1 MAKPTL
7 LIGIGTS
14 GLRVLEE
21 TQKFYF
27 EHTGKNKPGN
37 VEYLYLETDES
48 SFPSTTVLKN
58 EIKRVYLD
66 LSDKET
72 KINNLKD
79 QLPESESHW
88 IPDPNYIK
96 DAGKGAGG
104 MPAFGR
110 VALWSYP
117 NFNTVKEAI
126 NSAFNKINN
135 HTQADSDNTR
145 PAVFITGS
153 LTGGTGSGIFIDI
166 AYMIK
171 KHIQGLED
179 VYGLFLTPGRDYMGK
194 DNILYCNTLS
204 SLCSLEKF
212 NQPEQEY
219 NMSWPDSTSTKINDL
234 PFEISHFISQDRNDG
249 IAQVKSL
256 SGLYKIAGLWM
267 FLNIFGLR
275 EKRDRRLVDSKGSA
289 FIDKYGSFGIAAVQY
304 PKRQLEELLGVDLS
318 INLLNRWIDP
328 VAYYNKSNKN
338 QIKAVRQRI
347 VSDTIT
353 HFERTLKNAFDTLD
367 ATIVDGENRVLS
379 DLKIK
384 AEQINRKE
392 YTEQSAYHFI
402 KRWFSSYGD
411 NNYYTAVKNN
421 LQLAEDELIQRIHE
435 LISTTIDRTENLQI
449 SKIQLTAISD
459 AINDNRDYWKTLGID
474 PKPEKWENLLEKQI
488 KWILKSRYK
497 IIGEQNAVVRD
508 RLKTTFDLMKI
519 HLMAE
524 RVWRLKKNI
533 TDTTDPLKTFDGNI
547 TLPKIPKIDQ
557 LIKNISHVIDSQE
570 RSNNSNKKNK
580 TLQSRYNDIESEL
593 KDTTIPI
600 LRVYKDGSSPEA
612 FQRTYNSAKTRYFT
626 QTGKNITSKKTIIEE
641 ASLWDYINTSVD
653 KLHTTLFRDC
663 ITKFESD
670 VIRLTCFEDMDIAE
684 YINNNPKESGK
695 MALIAKTPL
704 IMVNN
709 DNKTDF
715 VEGKGIPRL
724 VIGKDKSQIDKVF
737 NALQNDTEIS
747 YLNSYVE
754 DEDGIWLNEEISN
767 IVIFYV
773 EQGYMS
779 NGDSFN
785 PLKHIKN
792 IGDIKHVYEL
802 EKERYS
808 KTKGIGHETWNVLR
822 NPYMSEEEF
831 MKFIDVNQKQK

>member
-58 EIKRVYLD
+58 EIRRVYLD

-79 QLPESESHW
+79 QLPEEESQW
-88 IPDPNYIK
+88 IPDPSYIK

-135 HTQADSDNTR
+135 HTQVDSDNTR

-179 VYGLFLTPGRDYMGK
+179 VYGLFLTPGRDYMGR

-204 SLCSLEKF
+204 SLCSLEKY

-219 NMSWPDSTSTKINDL
+219 CMKWPDSTSTQINDL

-275 EKRDRRLVDSKGSA
+275 EKRERRLTDSKGSRV
-289 FIDKYGSFGIAAVQY
+289 IDKYGSFGIAAVQY

-318 INLLNRWIDP
+318 MNLLKRWINP
-328 VAYYNKSNKN
+328 TTFYNKNNKSE
-338 QIKAVRQRI
+338 IKSVRQPI
-347 VSDTIT
+347 SNSTKS
-353 HFERTLKNAFDTLD
+353 HFEITLKNAFETLD
-367 ATIVDGENRVLS
+367 ATIVESGSNILS
-379 DLKIK
+379 DLKEK
-384 AEQINRKE
+384 AIQINKKE
-392 YTEQSAYHFI
+392 YTEPSENHFI
-402 KRWFSSYGD
+402 KKMFSSYGD
-411 NNYYTAVKNN
+411 NNYYSAVKNN
-421 LQLAEDELIQRIHE
+421 LQKAEDEIIQRIYE
-435 LISTTIDRTENLQI
+435 LISTTIDDTENLQI

-459 AINDNRDYWKTLGID
+459 AIKGNKDYWGSIGLH

-488 KWILKSRYK
+488 QWILKSRYK
-497 IIGEQNAVVRD
+497 IVGEQDSVVYD
-508 RLKTTFDLMKI
+508 RLKTTYELMKI
-519 HLMAE
+519 HLLAD
-524 RVWRLKKNI
+524 RVWKLKTNI
-533 TDTTDPLKTFDGNI
+533 EDDTDPLKTFDSNI
-547 TLPKIPKIDQ
+547 TLPKISTINKLID
-557 LIKNISHVIDSQE
+557 NISNIIDFQD
-570 RSNNSNKKNK
+570 RSTSSNKNRK
-580 TLQSRYNDIESEL
+580 TLQSRHNDIKGEL
-593 KDTTIPI
+593 TDITIPI
-600 LRVYKDGSSPEA
+600 LRVYKDGSSTEA
-612 FQRTYNSAKTRYFT
+612 FERTYHSAKTKYFT
-626 QTGKNITSKKTIIEE
+626 QTGKNITSKTTIIDR
-641 ASLWDYINTSVD
+641 APLWDYINTPVE
-653 KLHTTLFRDC
+653 KLYTTLFRDC
-663 ITKFESD
+663 ITKFESE
-670 VIRLTCFEDMDIAE
+670 VIRLSCFEDIDIAE
-684 YINNNPKESGK
+684 YINNNPRESGK

-724 VIGKDKSQIDKVF
+724 VIGKDKIQVDKVF
-737 NALQNDTEIS
+737 NALQNETEIS
-747 YLNSYVE
+747 YLNSYSH
-754 DEDGIWLNEEISN
+754 DEDGIWLNKEIDN

-779 NGDSFN
+779 TGDAFN
-785 PLKHIKN
+785 PLKHLKN
-792 IGDIKHVYEL
+792 IEDIKSVYQS

-808 KTKGIGHETWNVLR
+808 KTESIGSETWNILR
-822 NPYMSEEEF
+822 NPYLSEDEF
-831 MKFIDVNQKQK
+831 LKIIDNN

>member
-72 KINNLKD
+72 KINNLLD
-79 QLPESESHW
+79 QLPVEESEW
-88 IPDPNYIK
+88 IPDPKYIK

-117 NFNTVKEAI
+117 NFNNVKEAI
-126 NSAFNKINN
+126 NNAFNKINN
-135 HTQADSDNTR
+135 HTQTDSDLSK

-153 LTGGTGSGIFIDI
+153 LTGGTGSGVFIDI

-171 KHIQGLED
+171 NHIQGLDD
-179 VYGLFLTPGRDYMGK
+179 VFGLFLTPGRDYMGR

-204 SLCSLEKF
+204 SLASLEKY
-212 NQPEQEY
+212 NQMDETY
-219 NMSWPDSTSTKINDL
+219 KMKWPDATSTKLDKL
-234 PFEISHFISQDRNDG
+234 PFEMSHFISQDRNDG

-256 SGLYKIAGLWM
+256 GGLYKIAGLWM

-275 EKRDRRLVDSKGSA
+275 EKRDTRLVDSKGSA
-289 FIDKYGSFGIAAVQY
+289 FVDKYGSFGIAAVQY

-318 INLLNRWIDP
+318 MNLLNRWIDP
-328 VAYYNKSNKN
+328 VSYFDNNTKY
-338 QIKAVRQRI
+338 QIKTVRQRKM
-347 VSDTIT
+347 SEAKS

-367 ATIVDGENRVLS
+367 ATLVDANNRIIVD
-379 DLKIK
+379 LKMK
-384 AEQINRKE
+384 AEQINKKE
-392 YTEQSAYHFI
+392 FTEQSESHFI
-402 KRWFSSYGD
+402 KKLFSSYAD

-421 LQLAEDELIQRIHE
+421 LQIAEDEIIQNINE
-435 LISTTIDRTENLQI
+435 LISNTLDETENLQI
-449 SKIQLTAISD
+449 SKIQLETISD
-459 AINDNRDYWKTLGID
+459 SIRENKEYWQSIRVH

-488 KWILKSRYK
+488 QWILKSRYK
-497 IIGEQNAVVRD
+497 IIGEQNNVVFD

-519 HLMAE
+519 HLMAD
-524 RVWRLKKNI
+524 RVWKLRTNI
-533 TDTTDPLKTFDGNI
+533 IDNKDAFKTFDGTI
-547 TLPKIPKIDQ
+547 TLPKILRINE
-557 LIKNISHVIDSQE
+557 LIKNISSIVNAQN
-570 RSNNSNKKNK
+570 RNSSSGKKRK
-580 TLQSRYNDIESEL
+580 TLQARYNDIESEL
-593 KDTTIPI
+593 KDTSIPI
-600 LRVYKDGSSPEA
+600 LRVYKDGSSQEA
-612 FQRTYNSAKTRYFT
+612 FERTYDSARTRYFSQKGT
-626 QTGKNITSKKTIIEE
+626 NITSKVSIIESN
-641 ASLWDYINTSVD
+641 SLWNYINIPAE

-663 ITKFESD
+663 ITKFELD
-670 VIRLTCFEDMDIAE
+670 VIRLSCFEDMDIAD
-684 YINNNPKESGK
+684 YIENNPKESGK
-695 MALIAKTPL
+695 MALIANTPL
-704 IMVNN
+704 VMVNN

-715 VEGKGIPRL
+715 VKGKGIPRL
-724 VIGKDKSQIDKVF
+724 VIGKDKKQIDKVF
-737 NALQNDTEIS
+737 NALQNETEVS
-747 YLNSYVE
+747 YLNAYLE
-754 DEDGIWLNEEISN
+754 DEDGIWLNEEIQN

-779 NGDSFN
+779 NGDTFN
-785 PLKHIKN
+785 PLKHLKQIQ
-792 IGDIKHVYEL
+792 DIKGIYAS

-808 KTKGIGHETWNVLR
+808 KTKNTDFKVWNTLR
-822 NPYMSEEEF
+822 NPYLSEDDF
-831 MKFIDVNQKQK
+831 TKIIGNN

>member
-79 QLPESESHW
+79 LLPKDESHW
-88 IPDPNYIK
+88 IPDSKYIK

-135 HTQADSDNTR
+135 HTQIESDNTR

-153 LTGGTGSGIFIDI
+153 LTGGTGSGVFIDI

-171 KHIQGLED
+171 KQIQGLDD
-179 VYGLFLTPGRDYMGK
+179 VFGLFLTPGRDYMGK

-204 SLCSLEKF
+204 SLCSLEKY
-212 NQPEQEY
+212 NQPGQQY
-219 NMSWPDSTSTKINDL
+219 NMDWPDSTKTHIDAL

-256 SGLYKIAGLWM
+256 RGLYKIAGLWM

-318 INLLNRWIDP
+318 INLLNRWIDAT
-328 VAYYNKSNKN
+328 AYYDNNTKN
-338 QIKAVRQRI
+338 QIKAARQRI
-347 VSDTIT
+347 TSEAKL
-353 HFERTLKNAFDTLD
+353 HFENTLKSAFNTLD
-367 ATIVDGENRVLS
+367 ATVVDAGNRILS

-384 AEQINRKE
+384 AEQINNKE
-392 YTEQSAYHFI
+392 YTEQSEGHFI
-402 KRWFSSYGD
+402 QKLFSSYGD

-421 LQLAEDELIQRIHE
+421 LQLAVDEIIQRIHE
-435 LISTTIDRTENLQI
+435 LISTTIDDTENLEI
-449 SKIQLTAISD
+449 SKIQLKAICE
-459 AINDNRDYWKTLGID
+459 AIEDNKKYWQSIGVH
-474 PKPEKWENLLEKQI
+474 PKAEKWENLLEKQI
-488 KWILKSRYK
+488 QWTLKSRYK
-497 IIGEQNAVVRD
+497 IIGEQNSVVND

-519 HLMAE
+519 HLMAGRIWKIRE
-524 RVWRLKKNI
+524 NI
-533 TDTTDPLKTFDGNI
+533 IDKTDAFKTFDSAI
-547 TLPKIPKIDQ
+547 TLPKIARIDQ
-557 LIKNISHVIDSQE
+557 LIRNINSVIDSQE
-570 RSNNSNKKNK
+570 RINNSGKRQK
-580 TLQSRYNDIESEL
+580 TLQARYNDIESEL

-600 LRVYKDGSSPEA
+600 LRVYKDGSSTEA
-612 FQRTYNSAKTRYFT
+612 FERTYKSARTKYFT
-626 QTGKNITSKKTIIEE
+626 QSGKNITSKTTIIEE
-641 ASLWDYINTSVD
+641 ASLWDYINTPSE
-653 KLHTTLFRDC
+653 KFHKKLFRDC

-670 VIRLTCFEDMDIAE
+670 VIRLSCFEDMDIAD
-684 YINNNPKESGK
+684 YISNNPKESGK

-724 VIGKDKSQIDKVF
+724 VIGKDKKQIDKVF
-737 NALQNDTEIS
+737 NALQNETEIS
-747 YLNSYVE
+747 YLSSYLE
-754 DEDGIWLNEEISN
+754 DEDGIWLNDEINN

-779 NGDSFN
+779 NGESFN
-785 PLKHIKN
+785 PLKHLKNIQDIKN
-792 IGDIKHVYEL
+792 VYKS

-808 KTKGIGHETWNVLR
+808 KTKGLEPETWNVLR

-831 MKFIDVNQKQK
+831 NKITNNN